1 MLEERSGEE
10 MPMRRRQF
18 LAASGASLLAA
29 GQVGPRPVAAN
40 EVGQARAT
48 PPRGTA
54 EHVIMLWMG
63 GGQSQVD
70 TWDQK
75 RVTKDGLKDPGS
87 AYRGIS
93 TAIADVEICEHLAA
107 MAPRLDRCVPIRS
120 VHHDVIDEHGAAAYR
135 MHVGRP
141 VSGTVIYPSLASI
154 VSAMKGPGSELMP
167 SYVLMGQPSAGRNPG
182 FLGAEHGPL
191 VIASTTTGPRGLVRP
206 ERISADRSAR
216 RLALLRDTEDAYL
229 ARTGGDPRVAGDIEV
244 ARAGFRL
251 AGPEFLS
258 SFDLNREPGDLRER
272 YGDEFGQRCL
282 LARRLVERGCRF
294 VEVSYD
300 LNFKNGT
307 GWDTHNEGQKG
318 QHLLIQSLDRA
329 MAALLDDLEEKRLL
343 DTTLIVV
350 SGEFGRPS
358 SFDSQGGRGHQGKAF
373 SVVLAGGGLRTGQA
387 IGTTDELCN
396 EIVEQPVTVPD
407 LCATI
412 LAAAGCDPG
421 ETLYAGDRP
430 VPVTDRG
437 VPIPQLFG

>member
-1 MLEERSGEE
+1 
-10 MPMRRRQF
+10 MRRRCF
-18 LAASGASLLAA
+18 LAASGASVLTA
-29 GQVGPRPVAAN
+29 VSPGPRPLFAKEAS
-40 EVGQARAT
+40 QACG
-48 PPRGTA
+48 PFPSGTA
-54 EHVIMLWMG
+54 EQVIMLWMG

-87 AYRGIS
+87 AYRGIP
-93 TAIADVEICEHLAA
+93 TAIAGVEICEHLAE
-107 MAPRLDRCVPIRS
+107 MAPRMDRCVPIRS
-120 VHHDVIDEHGAAAYR
+120 LHHDVIDEHGAAAYR

-154 VSAMKGPGSELMP
+154 VSSLRGPGSEQMP

-191 VIASTTTGPRGLVRP
+191 VVTSTTAGPRGLVRP
-206 ERISADRSAR
+206 KRIAEDRAAR
-216 RLALLRDTEDAYL
+216 RMALLRDAEKAFL
-229 ARTGGDPRVAGDIEV
+229 ERTGRDPRVAGDIEV
-244 ARAGFRL
+244 AHEGFRL

-258 SFDLNREPGDLRER
+258 SFDLDREPGDLRER

-307 GWDTHNEGQKG
+307 GWDTHNEGQRG
-318 QHLLIQSLDRA
+318 QHFLIQSLDKA

-343 DTTLIVV
+343 DKTLIVV

-358 SFDSQGGRGHQGKAF
+358 SFDGQGGRGHQGKAF
-373 SVVLAGGGLRTGQA
+373 SVVLAGGGLQTGQA
-387 IGTTDELCN
+387 VGTTNELCS
-396 EIVEQPVTVPD
+396 EIVEQPVSVPD
-407 LCATI
+407 LFATI
-412 LAAAGCDPG
+412 LAAVGCDPS
-421 ETLYAGDRP
+421 EALYAGNRP

-437 VPIPQLFG
+437 MPIPQLFG

>member
-1 MLEERSGEE
+1 
-10 MPMRRRQF
+10 MRRRDF
-18 LAASGASLLAA
+18 LAASGATVLAA
-29 GQVGPRPVAAN
+29 SEAGTAALSA
-40 EVGQARAT
+40 EAAAAAAL
-48 PPRGTA
+48 PRGTA

-75 RVTKDGLKDPGS
+75 RVTKDGRKDPGS
-87 AYRGIS
+87 AYPGIS
-93 TAIADVEICEHLAA
+93 TAIPEVEICEHLAE
-107 MAPRLDRCVPIRS
+107 MAPRMDRCVPIRS
-120 VHHDVIDEHGAAAYR
+120 VHHEVIDEHGAAAYR

-141 VSGTVIYPSLASI
+141 VSGTVVYPSIASI
-154 VSAMKGPGSELMP
+154 VSAMKGPGSDLMP

-191 VIASTTTGPRGLVRP
+191 VVTSTAAGPRGLVRP
-206 ERISADRSAR
+206 ERISDARAAR
-216 RLALLRDTEDAYL
+216 RAAMLQDTQDAFL
-229 ARTGGDPRVAGDIEV
+229 EASGDDQRVAGDIAA

-251 AGPEFLS
+251 AGPDFLG
-258 SFDLNREPGDLRER
+258 SFDLEREPADLRER

-307 GWDTHNEGQKG
+307 GWDTHNEGQQG
-318 QHLLIQSLDRA
+318 QHLLIQSVDRA
-329 MAALLDDLEEKRLL
+329 MSTLLDDLEAKQIL
-343 DTTLIVV
+343 DKTLIVV

-387 IGTTDELCN
+387 VGTTDELCN
-396 EIVEQPVTVPD
+396 EIVEQPVSVPD
-407 LCATI
+407 LFATI
-412 LAAAGCDPG
+412 LAAVGCDPA
-421 ETLYAGDRP
+421 ETLYAGNRP
-430 VPVTDRG
+430 VPATDRG

>member
-1 MLEERSGEE
+1 M
-10 MPMRRRQF
+10 
-18 LAASGASLLAA
+18 LAAAGRGVPLPAS
-29 GQVGPRPVAAN
+29 
-40 EVGQARAT
+40 EQAS
-48 PPRGTA
+48 RGDDQLPKGSA
-54 EHVIMLWMG
+54 EQVIMLWMG

-75 RVTKDGLKDPGS
+75 RVSKDGLKDPGS
-87 AYRGIS
+87 AYPGIP
-93 TAIADVEICEHLAA
+93 TAIAGVDICEHLAA

-167 SYVLMGQPSAGRNPG
+167 SSVLMGQPSAGRNPG

-191 VIASTTTGPRGLVRP
+191 VVSSTTAGPRGLVRP
-206 ERISADRSAR
+206 ERISEQRAAR
-216 RLALLRDTEDAYL
+216 RAGLLREAEDSFL
-229 ARTGGDPRVAGDIEV
+229 QRTGEDQRVAGDIAV
-244 ARAGFRL
+244 ARAAARL

-258 SFDLNREPGDLRER
+258 SFDLEREPADLRER

-307 GWDTHNEGQKG
+307 GWDTHNEGQRG

-329 MAALLDDLEEKRLL
+329 MASLLDDLEEKRLL
-343 DTTLIVV
+343 DTTLVVV

-358 SFDSQGGRGHQGKAF
+358 GFDSQGGRGHQGKAF

-387 IGTTDELCN
+387 VGTTDELCK
-396 EIVEQPVTVPD
+396 EILEQPVSVPD
-407 LCATI
+407 LFATI
-412 LAAAGCDPG
+412 LAAAGCDPA
-421 ETLYAGDRP
+421 ETLYDGNRP
-430 VPVTDRG
+430 VPATDRG
-437 VPIPQLFG
+437 RPIPQLFG

>member
-1 MLEERSGEE
+1 M
-10 MPMRRRQF
+10 
-18 LAASGASLLAA
+18 
-29 GQVGPRPVAAN
+29 
-40 EVGQARAT
+40 
-48 PPRGTA
+48 
-54 EHVIMLWMG
+54 
-63 GGQSQVD
+63 
-70 TWDQK
+70 
-75 RVTKDGLKDPGS
+75 
-87 AYRGIS
+87 
-93 TAIADVEICEHLAA
+93 
-107 MAPRLDRCVPIRS
+107 
-120 VHHDVIDEHGAAAYR
+120 
-135 MHVGRP
+135 
-141 VSGTVIYPSLASI
+141 
-154 VSAMKGPGSELMP
+154 
-167 SYVLMGQPSAGRNPG
+167 
-182 FLGAEHGPL
+182 
-191 VIASTTTGPRGLVRP
+191 IASTTTGPRGLVRP
-206 ERISADRSAR
+206 KRISADRSAR

-396 EIVEQPVTVPD
+396 EIVGQPVTVPD
-407 LCATI
+407 LFATI

>member
-1 MLEERSGEE
+1 
-10 MPMRRRQF
+10 MRRRDVLAVSGAAM
-18 LAASGASLLAA
+18 LAAAGRGVPLLASEQPGHGD
-29 GQVGPRPVAAN
+29 GQ
-40 EVGQARAT
+40 
-48 PPRGTA
+48 PPKGSA
-54 EHVIMLWMG
+54 EQVIMLWMG

-75 RVTKDGLKDPGS
+75 RVSKDGLKDPGS
-87 AYRGIS
+87 AYPGIP
-93 TAIADVEICEHLAA
+93 TAIAGVDICEHLAA
-107 MAPRLDRCVPIRS
+107 MAPRMDRCVPIRS

-141 VSGTVIYPSLASI
+141 VSGTIIYPSLASI

-191 VIASTTTGPRGLVRP
+191 VVSSTTAGPRGLVRP
-206 ERISADRSAR
+206 ERISEQRAAR
-216 RLALLRDTEDAYL
+216 RSALLRETEDSFL
-229 ARTGGDPRVAGDIEV
+229 QRTGDDRRVAGDIAV
-244 ARAGFRL
+244 ARAAARL

-258 SFDLNREPGDLRER
+258 SFDLEREPADLRER

-307 GWDTHNEGQKG
+307 GWDTHNEGQRG
-318 QHLLIQSLDRA
+318 QHLLIQSLDTA
-329 MAALLDDLEEKRLL
+329 MASLLDDLEEKRLL
-343 DTTLIVV
+343 DTTLVV
-350 SGEFGRPS
+350 VAGEFGRPS
-358 SFDSQGGRGHQGKAF
+358 GFDSQGGRGHQGKAF

-387 IGTTDELCN
+387 IGTTDELCK
-396 EIVEQPVTVPD
+396 EILEQPVSVPD
-407 LCATI
+407 LFATI
-412 LAAAGCDPG
+412 LAAAGCDPA

-430 VPVTDRG
+430 VPATDRG
-437 VPIPQLFG
+437 RPIPQLFG

>member
-1 MLEERSGEE
+1 MFKCESEEEK
-10 MPMRRRQF
+10 PMRRRDF
-18 LAASGASLLAA
+18 LAASGAAVLAARGPDARSLLAA
-29 GQVGPRPVAAN
+29 EAGHAL
-40 EVGQARAT
+40 
-48 PPRGTA
+48 PRGTA

-75 RVTKDGLKDPGS
+75 RVTKDGRKDPGS
-87 AYRGIS
+87 AYQGIP
-93 TAIADVEICEHLAA
+93 TAIAGVEICEHLAA
-107 MAPRLDRCVPIRS
+107 LAPRMDRCVPIRS
-120 VHHDVIDEHGAAAYR
+120 VHHEVIDEHGAAAYR

-141 VSGTVIYPSLASI
+141 VSGTVIYPCLASI

-191 VIASTTTGPRGLVRP
+191 VVTSTTAGPRGLMRP
-206 ERISADRSAR
+206 ERISEDRAAR
-216 RLALLRDTEDAYL
+216 RMELLRQAQEAYL
-229 ARTGGDPRVAGDIEV
+229 SRVDNDPRVAGDIEV

-258 SFDLNREPGDLRER
+258 SFDLDREPGDLRER

-307 GWDTHNEGQKG
+307 GWDTHNEGQQG
-318 QHLLIQSLDRA
+318 QHFLIQSLDQA
-329 MAALLDDLEEKRLL
+329 MAALLDDLEAKRLL
-343 DTTLIVV
+343 EKTLIVV

-373 SVVLAGGGLRTGQA
+373 SVVLAGGGLKTGQA

-396 EIVEQPVTVPD
+396 EIVEQPVSVPD
-407 LCATI
+407 LFATI
-412 LAAAGCDPG
+412 LAAAGCDPA
-421 ETLYAGDRP
+421 ETLYAGNRP
-430 VPVTDRG
+430 VPATDRG
-437 VPIPQLFG
+437 IPILQLFAS

>member
-1 MLEERSGEE
+1 M
-10 MPMRRRQF
+10 
-18 LAASGASLLAA
+18 LAA
-29 GQVGPRPVAAN
+29 GQCGPW
-40 EVGQARAT
+40 ARGSDASF
-48 PPRGTA
+48 PRGTT

-75 RVTKDGLKDPGS
+75 RVTKDGRKDPGS
-87 AYRGIS
+87 AYPGIS
-93 TAIADVEICEHLAA
+93 TAIPGVEICEHLSM
-107 MAPRLDRCVPIRS
+107 MAPRMDRCVPVRS
-120 VHHDVIDEHGAAAYR
+120 VHHEVIDEHGAAAYR

-154 VSAMKGPGSELMP
+154 VSAMKGPGSDLMP

-191 VIASTTTGPRGLVRP
+191 VVTSTTAGPRGLVRP
-206 ERISADRSAR
+206 ARISDERAAR
-216 RLALLRDTEDAYL
+216 RMAMLTDAEDRFLAES
-229 ARTGGDPRVAGDIEV
+229 GQDPRVAGDIAV
-244 ARAGFRL
+244 AHTGFKL
-251 AGPEFLS
+251 AGPEFMG
-258 SFDLNREPGDLRER
+258 SFDLTQEPADLREN

-307 GWDTHNEGQKG
+307 GWDTHNEGQQG
-318 QHLLIQSLDRA
+318 QHHLIQSLDRA
-329 MAALLDDLEEKRLL
+329 MATLLDDLEEKKLL
-343 DTTLIVV
+343 DKTLIVV

-358 SFDSQGGRGHQGKAF
+358 GFDSQGGRGHQGKAF

-387 IGTTDELCN
+387 IGATDELC
-396 EIVEQPVTVPD
+396 EAIVEQPVSVPD
-407 LCATI
+407 LFATI
-412 LAAAGCDPG
+412 LAATGCDPA

-430 VPVTDRG
+430 VPATDRG